1 MERNKRNT
9 LVHLLATQREY
20 RKPGSRNSNQSNC
33 ATNKSKVV
41 ARLYG
46 GRLCFAYRIVN
57 GVVIGRRVI
66 TSTRRDGRRSRCLP
80 AGIQGE
86 LRLRAV
92 YSSIEVV
99 SLVQSSS
106 VNHPVK
112 V

>member
-66 TSTRRDGRRSRCLP
+66 TTGMNIQNNYRKQRKQKGRCGRNEDE
-80 AGIQGE
+80 Q
-86 LRLRAV
+86 
-92 YSSIEVV
+92 
-99 SLVQSSS
+99 
-106 VNHPVK
+106 
-112 V
+112 